1 MLKLYCK
8 LKSLQRGFNNM
19 NKKILE
25 NIFKKETF
33 INGMKA
39 TINDLLWLF
48 QNILL
53 GKDFIEKVREYKT
66 KVFVYTI

>member
-1 MLKLYCK
+1 
-8 LKSLQRGFNNM
+8 M
-19 NKKILE
+19 NKKILD

-33 INGMKA
+33 INGFKA
-39 TINDLLWLF
+39 TYQDLLWLF

-53 GKDFIEKVREYKT
+53 GKDFISKIREYKT

>member
-1 MLKLYCK
+1 
-8 LKSLQRGFNNM
+8 M